1 MSCPL
6 LMLLL
11 LRTALCRRP
20 LRLTMADG
28 SVKWGGFVSAPVGP
42 ACITKKICR
51 EKILISNA
59 LVAMLKSLFV
69 KI

>member
-1 MSCPL
+1 
-6 LMLLL
+6 MLLL

-20 LRLTMADG
+20 LRLTMAGG
-28 SVKWGGFVSAPVGP
+28 SVKWAGFLSRLVGP

-51 EKILISNA
+51 EKIWIFNILA
-59 LVAMLKSLFV
+59 AMLKSPFV